1 MDNLLFGYMGVG
13 IRYMDPA
20 AILGTRERPASGRRS
35 ILGWTL
41 CHLCFSTLLCSCLS
55 FGGGP
60 PLYHLLWIW
69 VYKNTIT
76 FGKVFQMLG
85 ELLQNNLVLQNDLI
99 QNVANF

>member
-13 IRYMDPA
+13 LGHMDPA
-20 AILGTRERPASGRRS
+20 AILEMRETCIWKKIHSRLD
-35 ILGWTL
+35 IV
-41 CHLCFSTLLCSCLS
+41 CHVCFSVLLCSCS
-55 FGGGP
+55 FLGGVP

-69 VYKNTIT
+69 VYKNAFI

-85 ELLQNNLVLQNDLI
+85 ELLQNNLALQNDLI

>member
-13 IRYMDPA
+13 LGHMDPA
-20 AILGTRERPASGRRS
+20 AILVTRERRASGTS
-35 ILGWTL
+35 FILGWTL
-41 CHLCFSTLLCSCLS
+41 CHMCFSVLLCSCS
-55 FGGGP
+55 FLGGVP

-69 VYKNTIT
+69 VYKNAFI

-85 ELLQNNLVLQNDLI
+85 ELLQNNLALQNDLI